1 MAKTVSETEKKIR
14 ELAKTVTE
22 QLEAGNLK
30 EVNSS
35 YKTLENMVKRTED
48 GEINILVREALL
60 GTLKKVSGVVFSYN
74 KAMKGART
82 VAQSLNDIL
91 DA

>member
-1 MAKTVSETEKKIR
+1 MAKTLSETEKKVR

-22 QLEAGNLK
+22 QLEAGDLK

-35 YKTLENMVKRTED
+35 YRTLENMVKRAED
-48 GEINILVREALL
+48 GEISILVREALL

-74 KAMKGART
+74 KAMTGART

>member
-14 ELAKTVTE
+14 ELAKTVSE
-22 QLEAGNLK
+22 QLEAGDLK

-35 YKTLENMVKRTED
+35 YKRLEGMVKRAED
-48 GEINILVREALL
+48 GEINLLVREALL
-60 GTLKKVSGVVFSYN
+60 GTLKKVGGVVYSYN
-74 KAMKGART
+74 KAMKGSRT
-82 VAQSLNDIL
+82 IAQNLNDIL

>member
-14 ELAKTVTE
+14 ELAKTVSE
-22 QLEAGNLK
+22 QLEAGDLK

-35 YKTLENMVKRTED
+35 YMTLQNMVKRAED
-48 GEINILVREALL
+48 DEINLLIREALL
-60 GTLKKVSGVVFSYN
+60 STLKKINGLVYSYN

-82 VAQSLNDIL
+82 NAQKLNDIL
-91 DA
+91 NA

>member
-1 MAKTVSETEKKIR
+1 MAKAVSETEKKIR
-14 ELAKTVTE
+14 DLAKTVTE
-22 QLEAGNLK
+22 QLEAGDLK

-35 YKTLENMVKRTED
+35 YKRLENMVKRAED
-48 GEINILVREALL
+48 GEISILVREALL
-60 GTLKKVSGVVFSYN
+60 GSLKKVSGVVFSYN

-82 VAQSLNDIL
+82 VGKSLNDIL